1 MAFKFFRRLLG
12 KDPEPVEV
20 GGDEFFDLSANTHIR
35 DLAFMACVNF
45 TANALSKC
53 EFKTFR
59 GKDGQPEEFR
69 GLEYYLWNVAP
80 NQNESSSTF
89 LHRLIH
95 HLYRD
100 NEALVI
106 PYNSGI
112 YVADSYQRTP
122 YALYEDVFRGV
133 TIGDFT
139 FERSF
144 VQSEVMFFR
153 LHDTNVNRLVRLL
166 YDTYGQLLTYA
177 MDAYKKSRGTKGVLQ
192 LDMQMANNQSWKKQF
207 DSIRN
212 EQFRKFA
219 EMDNGVL
226 PLYKGMD
233 FKELAH
239 KTYTSDNTRD
249 IRSLVDDITD
259 FTARAFGIPASILN
273 GSVQDVTAA
282 VAQALAFCIDPL
294 ADLLQEEI
302 NRKRY
307 SRQEYLNGT
316 YLKIDTTTMEH
327 RDVLDAGAN
336 IDKLIACGVCSVNDI
351 RLLLGLPQL
360 AEDWAWQH
368 MLTKNY
374 GSITDASEGGEN
386 SEDQVLDNQPE
397 Q

>member
-1 MAFKFFRRLLG
+1 MALKFLRKLLG
-12 KDPEPVEV
+12 EQAPVEV
-20 GGDEFFDLSANTHIR
+20 SGSDFFDLSANTHIR

-59 GKDGQPEEFR
+59 GKNGQPEEFR

-80 NQNESSSTF
+80 NQNENSSTF

-106 PYNSGI
+106 SEHNNL

-139 FERSF
+139 FDRSF
-144 VQSEVMFFR
+144 VQSDVLFFR

-166 YDTYGQLLTYA
+166 YDSYGQLLEYS
-177 MDAYKKSRGTKGVLQ
+177 MSAYKKSRGTKGIMQ
-192 LDMQMANNQSWKKQF
+192 LDIQMANNSKWKAQF
-207 DSIRN
+207 DSVRN
-212 EQFRKFA
+212 EQFKKFA
-219 EMDNGVL
+219 EADNGVL

-233 FKELAH
+233 FQELAH

-307 SRQEYLNGT
+307 TRQEYLSGT
-316 YLKIDTTTMEH
+316 MLKIDTTTMQH
-327 RDVLDAGAN
+327 RDVLDAGDN
-336 IDKLIACGVCSVNDI
+336 IDKLIASGVCSVNDI

-360 AEDWAWQH
+360 ADSWAWEH

-374 GSITDASEGGEN
+374 GSISDTVEGGEGN
-386 SEDQVLDNQPE
+386 EKQVLGNQSE
-397 Q
+397 R